1 MFVYAIALLICG
13 SPLEAT
19 NPQIAVGNA
28 ALPPSGGGFVYV
40 NFVATDQAISGLQ
53 FDIRYQSQF
62 FALAATAGD
71 AASAAGKTVYT
82 SNPQPDILRVL
93 VVGFNQ
99 TTISSGVLVALSVQV
114 NAGVALGGYSL
125 SIENT
130 AATGAG
136 ENAMGFSA
144 SDGSVTVT
152 DSGPGPAVAAVANAA
167 SYAAGAIAPGEVLV
181 IYGSSL
187 GSATLTTK
195 QLDASGLV
203 STALAGTRVLFE
215 GTAAPLLY
223 TSANQVSA
231 IAPYGLDGHT
241 QTSMQVEY
249 QGIRSAPF
257 VLPVIQASP
266 GVFTADSSGRG
277 QAAIVNQDG
286 TVNTPDNP
294 APADSVVS
302 IYGTGD
308 GQTLPGG
315 TDGFI
320 VVNIADLRYTKLPV
334 AASIGGQNADV
345 IYTGS
350 AGDDVCGIFQ
360 ANVRIPKGLAGGSL
374 PVILTVGNSNTQ
386 AGVTV
391 AVR

>member
-1 MFVYAIALLICG
+1 MCALALLAWD
-13 SPLEAT
+13 SPLQAT
-19 NPQIAVGNA
+19 NPQIAVGSA
-28 ALPPSGGGFVYV
+28 ALPPAGSGFVYV

-53 FDIRYQSQF
+53 FDIRYQSQLF
-62 FALAATAGD
+62 VLTATAGD
-71 AASAAGKTVYT
+71 AAAAAGKAVYT

-93 VVGFNQ
+93 VVGLNQ
-99 TTISSGVLVALSVQV
+99 TAISSGVLVTLPVQS
-114 NAGVALGGYSL
+114 NAGVPLGGYSL
-125 SIENT
+125 SVENT
-130 AATGAG
+130 AATDAG
-136 ENAMGFSA
+136 ENAVGLSA

-152 DSGPGPAVAAVANAA
+152 DSGFVPAVAAVANAA
-167 SYAAGAIAPGEVLV
+167 SYAAGSIAPGEVVV

-203 STALAGTRVLFE
+203 SAALVGTRVLFD

-223 TSANQVSA
+223 ASANQVSA

-257 VLPVIQASP
+257 VLPVIQAFP

-277 QAAIVNQDG
+277 QGAIVNQDG

-320 VVNIADLRYTKLPV
+320 VVNIADLRYTKLAV

-345 IYTGS
+345 VYTGS
-350 AGDDVCGIFQ
+350 AGSDVCGVFQ
-360 ANVRIPKGLAGGSL
+360 ANVRVPKGLAGGSL
-374 PVILTVGNSNTQ
+374 QVTLTVGNSDTQ
-386 AGVTV
+386 AGVTI
-391 AVR
+391 AVH

>member
-1 MFVYAIALLICG
+1 
-13 SPLEAT
+13 
-19 NPQIAVGNA
+19 
-28 ALPPSGGGFVYV
+28 
-40 NFVATDQAISGLQ
+40 
-53 FDIRYQSQF
+53 
-62 FALAATAGD
+62 
-71 AASAAGKTVYT
+71 
-82 SNPQPDILRVL
+82 L

-152 DSGPGPAVAAVANAA
+152 DSGSGPGIAAVANAA
-167 SYAAGAIAPGEVLV
+167 SYGAGTIAPGEMVV

-187 GSATLTTK
+187 GSGTLTTK
-195 QLDASGLV
+195 QLDASGFV
-203 STALAGTRVLFE
+203 STALAGTRVLFD

-223 TSANQVSA
+223 ASANQVSA
-231 IAPYGLDGHT
+231 IVPYGLDGHT

-257 VLPVIQASP
+257 VLSVIQASQ
-266 GVFTADSSGRG
+266 GIFTADSSGRG
-277 QAAIVNQDG
+277 QGAIVNQDG
-286 TVNTPDNP
+286 TLNTPENP
-294 APADSVVS
+294 AVPGSVVS

-315 TDGFI
+315 MDGYI
-320 VVNIADLRYTKLPV
+320 VPGLAELRYTMLPV
-334 AASIGGQNADV
+334 TASIGGQNAEV
-345 IYTGS
+345 EYTGS
-350 AGDDVCGIFQ
+350 GVGEVCGLFQ
-360 ANVRIPKGLAGGSL
+360 ANVRVPEGLASGSL
-374 PVILTVGNSNTQ
+374 PVILTVGGASTQ
-386 AGVTV
+386 TGVTI
-391 AVR
+391 AVH

>member
-1 MFVYAIALLICG
+1 MCALALLAWD
-13 SPLEAT
+13 SPLQAT
-19 NPQIAVGNA
+19 NPQIAVGSA
-28 ALPPSGGGFVYV
+28 VIPPAGGGFVYI
-40 NFVATDQAISGLQ
+40 NFVATDQTISGLQ
-53 FDIRYQSQF
+53 FDIRYQSQL

-71 AASAAGKTVYT
+71 ASSASGKAVYT
-82 SNPQPDILRVL
+82 SKPQPDIFRVL
-93 VVGFNQ
+93 VVGLNQ
-99 TTISSGVLVALSVQV
+99 TAIASGVLVTVSVQS
-114 NAGVALGGYSL
+114 NAGVPLGGYPL
-125 SIENT
+125 SVENT
-130 AATGAG
+130 AATDAG
-136 ENAMGFSA
+136 ENAVGLSA

-152 DSGPGPAVAAVANAA
+152 DSGPAPAVAAVANAA
-167 SYAAGAIAPGEVLV
+167 SYAAGSIAPGEVVV

-187 GSATLTTK
+187 GSATLTAK

-203 STALAGTRVLFE
+203 STALAGTRVLFD

-223 TSANQVSA
+223 ASANQVSA

-277 QAAIVNQDG
+277 QGAIVNQDG

-320 VVNIADLRYTKLPV
+320 VVNITDLRYTKLSV

-345 IYTGS
+345 VYTGS
-350 AGDDVCGIFQ
+350 AGNDVCGVFQ
-360 ANVRIPKGLAGGSL
+360 ANVRVPKGLAGGSQ
-374 PVILTVGNSNTQ
+374 PVILTVGNRDTQ

-391 AVR
+391 AVH